1 MAIQAQ
7 LYSENLAFSL
17 GGSQEWV
24 DNGCVGFNGSCFNL
38 QQHQQQYMQQ
48 LQSQQEQIQ
57 SQRNYQNFFL
67 DNSLMG
73 STLKNS
79 PNYGSSQS
87 LASQFDNQRQEI
99 DQFIT
104 LQSERLRL
112 VLQEQRKQQLAAL
125 MRKVESKALALLRQ
139 KDEEIAKATNRAMEL
154 EDFLRKLEMENQ
166 AWQRVAKENEAK
178 VMSLNHTI
186 EQIKEKACGIFSE
199 DAESCCDDNMGNREE
214 GTGENRRGGGGEG
227 EEDEEDSTSNM
238 VCRGCNSRN
247 SCVLLLPCRHFC
259 SCKACEGFFDHC
271 PVCQTEKKGWIEA
284 RIF

>member
-7 LYSENLAFSL
+7 LYSENLGFSL

-166 AWQRVAKENEAK
+166 AWQRWP
-178 VMSLNHTI
+178 
-186 EQIKEKACGIFSE
+186 
-199 DAESCCDDNMGNREE
+199 
-214 GTGENRRGGGGEG
+214 RR
-227 EEDEEDSTSNM
+227 TK
-238 VCRGCNSRN
+238 
-247 SCVLLLPCRHFC
+247 P
-259 SCKACEGFFDHC
+259 K
-271 PVCQTEKKGWIEA
+271 
-284 RIF
+284 

>member
-1 MAIQAQ
+1 MFLEITARKRVSFSWFLAKQTPSSSDPSGIFGVSWSVRKKVCFSRCGYWWVMAIQAQ
-7 LYSENLAFSL
+7 LYSENIGFSL

-24 DNGCVGFNGSCFNL
+24 DNGCGGFNGSCFNL

-104 LQSERLRL
+104 LQVTMTPNFRCFLFWFSWSQGFSSDSDFFFSVFTEWEIEIGFTRA
-112 VLQEQRKQQLAAL
+112 EEAATGC
-125 MRKVESKALALLRQ
+125 S
-139 KDEEIAKATNRAMEL
+139 
-154 EDFLRKLEMENQ
+154 
-166 AWQRVAKENEAK
+166 
-178 VMSLNHTI
+178 
-186 EQIKEKACGIFSE
+186 
-199 DAESCCDDNMGNREE
+199 DAESGIKGIGSLEAE
-214 GTGENRRGGGGEG
+214 GWG
-227 EEDEEDSTSNM
+227 DSESY
-238 VCRGCNSRN
+238 
-247 SCVLLLPCRHFC
+247 
-259 SCKACEGFFDHC
+259 
-271 PVCQTEKKGWIEA
+271 Q
-284 RIF
+284 